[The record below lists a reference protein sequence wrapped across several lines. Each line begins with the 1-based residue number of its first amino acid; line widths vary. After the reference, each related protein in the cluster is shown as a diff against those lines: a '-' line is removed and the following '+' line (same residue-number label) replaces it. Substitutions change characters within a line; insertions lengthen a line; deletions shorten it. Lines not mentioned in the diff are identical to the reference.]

1 MGLDG
6 ILLHL
11 HNHHVID
18 SVGMDMLLVQN
29 NVRLEGLDVM
39 MNVHV
44 NMDGIGTMRV
54 HVLVCVGM
62 GYG

>member
-1 MGLDG
+1 MGVDG

-11 HNHHVID
+11 HNHHVIH

-29 NVRLEGLDVM
+29 NVRLEVMDVM

-44 NMDGIGTMRV
+44 GEDGIRT
-54 HVLVCVGM
+54 
-62 GYG
+62 